1 MIRKCFIDFGVRI
14 VISLDG
20 IRPKAESFS
29 QEHYAIGRIHYP
41 EGWSGT
47 LLYIKSSLT
56 GDEPADL
63 REYMARREA
72 FPNQATA
79 DQFFDESQFESYH
92 RLGLHIAK
100 CAFGIAADGETP
112 PDLRKIRERCWAEPD
127 PRQAPV
133 FWKQNAFAATGD

>member
-1 MIRKCFIDFGVRI
+1 VIRKCFIDFGVRI
-14 VISLDG
+14 VVDLDG
-20 IRPKAESFS
+20 IRPQAESS
-29 QEHYAIGRIHYP
+29 CREHYAIGRIHYP

-63 REYMARREA
+63 REYMARRQA
-72 FPNQATA
+72 FPNQSTA

-100 CAFGIAADGETP
+100 RAFGTGTDGEIP
-112 PDLRKIRERCWAEPD
+112 ADIKKIRERCWAAPD
-127 PRQAPV
+127 PRKASV
-133 FWKQNAFAATGD
+133 FWAQNAHAASGD

>member
-1 MIRKCFIDFGVRI
+1 VRIDVNLDMIRPQPDAASR
-14 VISLDG
+14 
-20 IRPKAESFS
+20 
-29 QEHYAIGRIHYP
+29 EHFAIGRIHYP

-63 REYMARREA
+63 REYMARQQA
-72 FPNQATA
+72 FPNQSTA

-100 CAFGIAADGETP
+100 CAFGPAGPAEMSDP
-112 PDLRKIRERCWAEPD
+112 AKKIRERHWAEPND
-127 PRQAPV
+127 RKADE
-133 FWKQNAFAATGD
+133 FWTEPKYAAAGD

>member
-1 MIRKCFIDFGVRI
+1 VIRKCFIDFGVRI
-14 VISLDG
+14 AVSLDD
-20 IRPKAESFS
+20 IRPKPNSFS
-29 QEHYAIGRIHYP
+29 KYHFAIGRIHYP

-63 REYMARREA
+63 REYMARRQS
-72 FPNQATA
+72 FPNQSTV

-100 CAFGIAADGETP
+100 CAFGPGAIVEMPAD
-112 PDLRKIRERCWAEPD
+112 LKKIRERRWGGT
-127 PRQAPV
+127 RSSRSLH
-133 FWKQNAFAATGD
+133 FL